1 VDESAFSVFESSHVF
16 DSAPKIKKE
25 SKLDQEIQAM
35 SKIAE
40 ALEVL
45 DDDAKTRV
53 LRWASD
59 RYGIA
64 LTVHKKKGT
73 DLKDSTDPLTDAEPD
88 PAEYESLA
96 ELFAEASPNTE
107 AEKVLVAGYWH
118 QKQGADK
125 VESAPINK
133 DLKDLGHGIGSMNH
147 AFDALM
153 KEKPQLAIQLK
164 KGGTSRQARKE
175 YKITKAG
182 MQKVE
187 QMLKNQK

>member
-1 VDESAFSVFESSHVF
+1 M
-16 DSAPKIKKE
+16 
-25 SKLDQEIQAM
+25 DQEIQAM

-40 ALEVL
+40 VLGVL

-59 RYGIA
+59 RYGIT
-64 LTVHKKKGT
+64 LTVHKKKGI
-73 DLKDSTDPLTDAEPD
+73 DPKDSGDSSTEVDTD
-88 PAEYESLA
+88 PAEHESLA
-96 ELFAEASPNTE
+96 ELFADASPNTE

-118 QKQGADK
+118 QKQGCEK
-125 VESAPINK
+125 LESAPINK

-147 AFDALM
+147 AFGALM

-164 KGGTSRQARKE
+164 KSGTSRQARKE

-182 MQKVE
+182 LQKVE